1 MQDAWM
7 DRLSEYLDGD
17 MDRSERASLE
27 THLERCAECAA
38 VLEDLQ
44 RVRARAQEL
53 GAMRVPADLWPR
65 IEAAIAEGRIGTS
78 PAAPGSLVPAR
89 VTRLGPA
96 RGGRTSFSLPE
107 LLAACLAVAI
117 ISGGAVYALLRHQ
130 APAPKAEQLAGAG
143 TPAPRTPQGA
153 ASERPAPG
161 NGGGGPARG

>member
-38 VLEDLQ
+38 VLEDLK
-44 RVRARAQEL
+44 RVRARAHEL
-53 GAMRVPADLWPR
+53 GAMPVPADLWPR

-78 PAAPGSLVPAR
+78 PTTPGSSVPAR

-130 APAPKAEQLAGAG
+130 APAPKAEQLAA
-143 TPAPRTPQGA
+143 ARTPPPGIGA
-153 ASERPAPG
+153 PEPQREP
-161 NGGGGPARG
+161 